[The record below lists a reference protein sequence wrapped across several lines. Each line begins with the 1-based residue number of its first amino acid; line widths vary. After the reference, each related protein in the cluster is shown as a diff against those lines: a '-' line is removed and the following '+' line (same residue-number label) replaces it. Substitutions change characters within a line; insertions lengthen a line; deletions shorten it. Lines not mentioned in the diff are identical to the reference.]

1 MTSRL
6 PKDTPQPNAVRVV
19 DRDTG
24 KPILLAFD
32 QETMRRVLVEAMAR
46 VRRRRPRPAT
56 SGA

>member
-1 MTSRL
+1 MLREQKPRPS
-6 PKDTPQPNAVRVV
+6 AVRVV

-32 QETMRRVLVEAMAR
+32 QETLRRVLVEAMAR
-46 VRRRRPRPAT
+46 VRGPRPRLAT